1 MSFEEDHEAIA
12 DIVYRDRSERERG
25 RSKPE
30 ELTEMRLR
38 IAPKFANGETAA
50 AEWRCR
56 YPGPKSPAA
65 PCRVMLPVDEATVAY
80 LAQWNEQLVIRGGEP
95 IATHEVMVCDAHRE
109 LLADY
114 ERDKLPALRMQRQ
127 LEMAEAIRK
136 LKESNHPRKEHELL
150 DVLEKR
156 RHPDVEGLLQTLE
169 SKLTTKN
176 GRGNKL

>member
-1 MSFEEDHEAIA
+1 MIFEEDHEAIA
-12 DIVYRDRSERERG
+12 DIVYRDRSERERE
-25 RSKPE
+25 RARPE
-30 ELTEMRLR
+30 SLGAMRFGGDGA
-38 IAPKFANGETAA
+38 IVAS
-50 AEWRCR
+50 WRCR

-65 PCRVMLPVDEATVAY
+65 PCRVMLDVTQEAVDQ
-80 LAQWNEQLVIRGGEP
+80 LAMFNAEIARRGEESP
-95 IATHEVMVCDAHRE
+95 IPTHEVMVCDAHRK

-114 ERDKLPALRMQRQ
+114 ERDTLPAKRMQRQ
-127 LEMAEAIRK
+127 IEMAEAIRK

-150 DVLEKR
+150 SVLEKR